1 MQKLSIKSQ
10 ILAVED
16 EIAQRHKVYGR
27 LVSLRK
33 MKQGEADYKIN
44 AMICVKSTLEFCQEH
59 EAAIRTYMA
68 KDKGLI

>member
-10 ILAVED
+10 VLAVED
-16 EIAQRHKVYGR
+16 EIAQRHKDYGR

-44 AMICVKSTLEFCQEH
+44 AMKNVKATLEFCQQH
-59 EAAIRTYMA
+59 EADIRAYLA
-68 KDKGLI
+68 GKN